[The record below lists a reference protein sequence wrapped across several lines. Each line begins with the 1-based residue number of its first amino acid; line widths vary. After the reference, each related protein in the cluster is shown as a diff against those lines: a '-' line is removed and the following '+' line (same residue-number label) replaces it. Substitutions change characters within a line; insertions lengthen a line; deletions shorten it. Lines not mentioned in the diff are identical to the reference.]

1 MQSIGH
7 PLFGDVAY
15 GGAVPVK
22 GRPGAA
28 YHRFLDHQFARLPRQ
43 ALHAK
48 SLGFRHPTTGAWMHF
63 DSELPA
69 DLLDVLAHWRT
80 YLGADGHGPGISA

>member
-1 MQSIGH
+1 MQHIGH
-7 PLFGDVAY
+7 PLFGDTSY

-48 SLGFRHPTTGAWMHF
+48 TLGFRHPTTGVWMQF

-69 DLLDVLAHWRT
+69 DLSEVLAAWRA
-80 YLGADGHGPGISA
+80 YVGAAASGTGL